1 LTLVQPARPELRL
14 LDPQVTRELGVVAAH
29 LLDEVVGVL
38 ATNVS
43 IASPSVT
50 SVSRAPVVGHREL
63 VELRAAL
70 EVVTDVTLVVS
81 RARSFPT
88 VRVL

>member
-43 IASPSVT
+43 IASPSGW
-50 SVSRAPVVGHREL
+50 SRLERRSTIAYEHHHTQ
-63 VELRAAL
+63 RASSS
-70 EVVTDVTLVVS
+70 S
-81 RARSFPT
+81 RISS
-88 VRVL
+88 